1 MKRITTIEELDA
13 MYGAPVGAAVVKEID
28 YISDHY
34 KAFIDKAPFV
44 VLATVG
50 PEGLD
55 CSPRGDPAGFVRV
68 RDKKTVMIPDR
79 RGNNRVDALRNLVRD
94 PRISLLFMIPGI
106 GSTLRI
112 NGTAEIVVDPELN
125 ASFAMNGKLP
135 KCVLVVTADRVY
147 TQCPKALVR
156 SRLWSADS
164 QIDRSELPSAG
175 EMIAALSK
183 GTIDGDEYDRAYP
196 AAAERDDLL
205 SLSSQAFASGVNLT
219 ARTDAR
225 GWLDPGDKHRDDNC
239 ELRAVHFNRSTLR
252 RNASSASSTAII
264 VCAWRKPWPS
274 PANSCNST
282 SMPRRRSLSAI
293 RRDCSGGTIL
303 SSRPWNRISGALMPS
318 VRLIGERASNTALRF
333 PGFVPISRCS

>member
-1 MKRITTIEELDA
+1 MQRITTLEELDA
-13 MYGAPVGAAVVKEID
+13 MYGKPAGAAVVKEID

-68 RDKKTVMIPDR
+68 RDRKTVLIPDR

-112 NGTAEIVVDPELN
+112 NGTAEIVVDEELN
-125 ASFAMNGKLP
+125 ASFAINGKVP
-135 KCVLVVTADRVY
+135 NCVLVVTADRVY

-156 SRLWSADS
+156 SRLWSADA
-164 QIDRSELPSAG
+164 QVDRSELPSAG

-183 GTIDGDEYDRAYP
+183 GTIDRDEYDRAYP
-196 AAAERDDLL
+196 QRLKE
-205 SLSSQAFASGVNLT
+205 
-219 ARTDAR
+219 
-225 GWLDPGDKHRDDNC
+225 
-239 ELRAVHFNRSTLR
+239 
-252 RNASSASSTAII
+252 
-264 VCAWRKPWPS
+264 
-274 PANSCNST
+274 
-282 SMPRRRSLSAI
+282 
-293 RRDCSGGTIL
+293 TIY
-303 SSRPWNRISGALMPS
+303 
-318 VRLIGERASNTALRF
+318 
-333 PGFVPISRCS
+333 